1 MKLAFGIVGL
11 PNVGKSTLFNTLT
24 LKSVPAENFP
34 FCTID
39 PNVGV
44 VPVKDLRLDRLEE
57 IEDSESKLPAV
68 LEFVDIA
75 GLIKG
80 AHKGEGLGNKFLSN
94 IKSVDA
100 IIHVVRNFRNDT
112 ITHVNNKID
121 PKDDIEI
128 INTELILKD
137 METVEARLKKIERD
151 AHRDKEVK
159 IVFDYIDG
167 LKNFL
172 ASGNLAKD
180 FQVHK
185 EEFVKNERAS
195 LFLLTDKPIIY
206 LVNTI
211 DMDQADEE
219 LKMNLG
225 LKAHDVLMQMDI
237 KTENE
242 IFTMD
247 ESDRAEYMKDLG
259 IEEPG
264 IDKLTRLAYKT
275 LGLISFFTS
284 GKKEV
289 RAWTIELGTNL
300 RDAAGVIHN
309 DFRDKFIAADVVS
322 FENFDTSNGWNG
334 SKSNGKVRLE
344 GKEYIVKDGDVII
357 FRHGA

>member
-1 MKLAFGIVGL
+1 
-11 PNVGKSTLFNTLT
+11 
-24 LKSVPAENFP
+24 
-34 FCTID
+34 
-39 PNVGV
+39 
-44 VPVKDLRLDRLEE
+44 
-57 IEDSESKLPAV
+57 
-68 LEFVDIA
+68 
-75 GLIKG
+75 
-80 AHKGEGLGNKFLSN
+80 
-94 IKSVDA
+94 
-100 IIHVVRNFRNDT
+100 
-112 ITHVNNKID
+112 
-121 PKDDIEI
+121 
-128 INTELILKD
+128 
-137 METVEARLKKIERD
+137 
-151 AHRDKEVK
+151 
-159 IVFDYIDG
+159 
-167 LKNFL
+167 
-172 ASGNLAKD
+172 
-180 FQVHK
+180 
-185 EEFVKNERAS
+185 
-195 LFLLTDKPIIY
+195 
-206 LVNTI
+206 
-211 DMDQADEE
+211 
-219 LKMNLG
+219 MNLG